1 MNIRRPYV
9 LTINAGS
16 SSIKFALYTVS
27 NNQKPAAVFSGAVSS
42 IGWPSAQLLVT
53 EVATGKKTEKPIH
66 ASDCI
71 AAVKVVMAWLNE
83 HVPAEEL
90 LAIGHRIVH
99 GGPYYQDTQLM
110 TENTIATL
118 QKVIKFDPIHM
129 PDELALVAA
138 FTKEYPGVAQVACFD
153 TSFHK
158 DLPRAAQLLPI
169 PRKYDAKGIRRYG
182 FHGLSCAYIIDEL
195 EAVAGPEAANGRVVI
210 AHLGNGVSLTAVKN
224 RQSIDTTM
232 ALTPAAG
239 VPMSTRSGDLDPGV
253 VRYLAD
259 TEGQTAA
266 DFDTMVT
273 TQSGL
278 LGMSET
284 TADMKLLLEQEEKD
298 ERAKEAVAV
307 FCYGIKKSIGAFAAA
322 LGGIDTL
329 VFTGGMGE
337 NAPKIRA
344 RVCEGL
350 EFLGVSVDPVKNGRM
365 AEVISPEEGGVTVRV
380 MPTDESLTIAR
391 QTQQLMERGNYEVN
405 K

>member
-1 MNIRRPYV
+1 MNIRRPYI

-16 SSIKFALYTVS
+16 SSIKFALYTVGS
-27 NNQKPAAVFSGAVSS
+27 NQKPAAVFSGAVSS
-42 IGWPSAQLLVT
+42 IGWPSAQLAIT
-53 EVATGKKTEKPIH
+53 EIASGKKTEKPI
-66 ASDCI
+66 
-71 AAVKVVMAWLNE
+71 
-83 HVPAEEL
+83 P
-90 LAIGHRIVH
+90 
-99 GGPYYQDTQLM
+99 QLI
-110 TENTIATL
+110 TDATVATL

-138 FTKEYPGVAQVACFD
+138 FTKEYPGVAQIACFD

-169 PRKYDAKGIRRYG
+169 PRKYDTKGIRRYG

-195 EAVAGPEAANGRVVI
+195 ETIAGPEAANGRVLI

-224 RQSIDTTM
+224 RQSVDTTM

-239 VPMSTRSGDLDPGV
+239 VPMSTRSGDLDPGI

-266 DFDTMVT
+266 EFDTMVT
-273 TQSGL
+273 AQSGL

-307 FCYGIKKSIGAFAAA
+307 FCYGIKKSIGALAAA

-350 EFLGVSVDPVKNGRM
+350 EFLGISVDPVKNGRM
-365 AEVISPEEGGVTVRV
+365 AEVISPEGGGVTVRV

-391 QTQQLMERGNYEVN
+391 QSLQLMERGDYEAN

>member
-1 MNIRRPYV
+1 MNIRRPYI

-16 SSIKFALYTVS
+16 SSIKFALYTVGS
-27 NNQKPAAVFSGAVSS
+27 NQKPAAVFSGAVSS
-42 IGWPSAQLLVT
+42 IGWPSAQLAIT
-53 EVATGKKTEKPIH
+53 EIASGKKTEKPIH
-66 ASDCI
+66 ASDCV
-71 AAVKVVMAWLNE
+71 AAVKVVMSWLNE
-83 HVPAEEL
+83 HVPTEEL
-90 LAIGHRIVH
+90 LAVGHRIVH
-99 GGPYYQDTQLM
+99 GGPYYQDPQLI
-110 TENTIATL
+110 TDTTVATL

-138 FTKEYPGVAQVACFD
+138 FTKEYPGVAQIACFD

-169 PRKYDAKGIRRYG
+169 PRKYDTKGIRRYG

-195 EAVAGPEAANGRVVI
+195 ETIAGPEAANGRVLI

-224 RQSIDTTM
+224 RQSVDTTM

-239 VPMSTRSGDLDPGV
+239 VPMSTRSGDLDPGI

-266 DFDTMVT
+266 EFDTMVT
-273 TQSGL
+273 AQSGL

-307 FCYGIKKSIGAFAAA
+307 FCYGIKKSIGALAAA

-350 EFLGVSVDPVKNGRM
+350 EFLGISVDPVKNGRM
-365 AEVISPEEGGVTVRV
+365 AEVISPEGGGVTVRV

-391 QTQQLMERGNYEVN
+391 QSLQLMERGDYEAN